1 MIYRAIGLMSG
12 SSLDGLDIA
21 FVEFNEIAGQWTYE
35 VKAAECVSYSE
46 AWTQALKHATDL
58 NARDYQY
65 LHASYGR
72 LLGQMVNAFIEKYG
86 IEHQVQLIASHGH
99 TTFHEPANG
108 FTSQLGCG
116 ATIAAVT
123 GINVV
128 NELRQLDVALGGQ
141 GAPIVPVGE
150 KCLFPETSY
159 FLNIGGIANLSIQQ
173 AHTYIAFDVC
183 PANRVL
189 NALVEP
195 IGKLMDEGG
204 VMASN
209 GQVHL
214 PLLNRLNELPY
225 YQVLPPKSL
234 ANQMGTDVVVPILK
248 EYNLSVED
256 QLRTY
261 VEHIAKQVFL
271 SLQPFVSNE
280 PAQLLVTGGGA
291 HNTYLIQRMQDLL
304 NELHVTVQ
312 VPNTELVN
320 YKEAIVMALLGVL
333 RWREENTTL
342 SSVTG
347 AQRSS
352 IGGAV
357 WIGQDA

>member
-35 VKAAECVSYSE
+35 VKAAECLSYTNE
-46 AWTQALKHATDL
+46 WTQSLKQATEL

-65 LHASYGR
+65 LHAAYGR
-72 LLGQMVNAFIEKYG
+72 LTGEMVNAFIEKYG
-86 IEHQVQLIASHGH
+86 IEHQVQIIASHGH

-108 FTSQLGCG
+108 FSSQLGCG
-116 ATIAAVT
+116 ASIAAVT

-150 KCLFPETSY
+150 KSLFPGIPY
-159 FLNIGGIANLSIQQ
+159 FLNIGGIANVSIQQ
-173 AHTYIAFDVC
+173 PQSYTAFDIC

-189 NALVEP
+189 NALVESL
-195 IGKLMDEGG
+195 GKLMDEGG
-204 VMASN
+204 KMAAS

-225 YQVLPPKSL
+225 YQQQPPKSL
-234 ANQMGTDVVVPILK
+234 ANQMGTDVVLPILR

-271 SLQPFVSNE
+271 SLKPFQTNE
-280 PAQLLVTGGGA
+280 PAQMLVTGGGA
-291 HNTYLIQRMQDLL
+291 HNIFLIERIQDLIG
-304 NELHVTVQ
+304 ELQITVQ
-312 VPNTELVN
+312 VPSHELIN
-320 YKEAIVMALLGVL
+320 YKEAIIMALLGVL

-347 AQRSS
+347 AKRSA